1 VEPVVLR
8 PALVRVVLG
17 IEVVDARSG
26 SGSPP
31 PTNDGPKPVEDAVAW
46 GLETDAETMLATQYA
61 PGLTPEESRALCRRV
76 RCPVLVIHGDSDA
89 IASVSRGAAF
99 AEQTGG
105 NLVVLEGSGHA
116 PHLRDPVKVNLLLR
130 DFVVPA
136 KPARRWIRGN
146 HGGSARSISPP
157 RSGSATPS
165 AMRRSPTSCASCI
178 PTSRS
183 TGSRST
189 P

>member
-1 VEPVVLR
+1 MSKVFTQPH
-8 PALVRVVLG
+8 
-17 IEVVDARSG
+17 S
-26 SGSPP
+26 
-31 PTNDGPKPVEDAVAW
+31 TKPVEDAVAW

-76 RCPVLVIHGDSDA
+76 RCPVLVTHGDSDA

-105 NLVVLEGSGHA
+105 DLVVLEGSGHA
-116 PHLRDPVKVNLLLR
+116 PHLRDPVKVNPLLR

-136 KPARRWIRGN
+136 NRPGAGFGEITAAARALYLLPDRARPRQARRGD
-146 HGGSARSISPP
+146 
-157 RSGSATPS
+157 
-165 AMRRSPTSCASCI
+165 RRRAASCI